1 MPAPNVATDLALR
14 RFIRAIFSPFLYKF
28 DPHIHP
34 AFDVQAND
42 FDCFNINS
50 FEMRESYV
58 IRDSHSTYKTMNY
71 HYKSMS
77 CHLATVDHDEN
88 GNVIYA
94 TDENGNP
101 IRDSHGNPQLQYHY
115 LTDEKQQNLQKGSD
129 GKVHVSFNG
138 IFTPPEEAA
147 VYVVQYAK
155 DKNAPLYF
163 VVFPEANSAI
173 SELLVAGYQKLLE
186 GRLFGD

>member
-1 MPAPNVATDLALR
+1 
-14 RFIRAIFSPFLYKF
+14 
-28 DPHIHP
+28 
-34 AFDVQAND
+34 
-42 FDCFNINS
+42 
-50 FEMRESYV
+50 MRESYV
-58 IRDSHSTYKTMNY
+58 IRDSQSTYKTVNY

-147 VYVVQYAK
+147 VYAIQYAK

-186 GRLFGD
+186 GRLFWD